1 MQPCGASAFV
11 FTTAVGT
18 TRAPRIG
25 NMPLAAFLK
34 NSRLDCLSLS
44 FSSFSFIG
52 NQMIS
57 RDYTLQ
63 FIFSNKVIKNHA
75 ILCPFTPLIYNIT
88 QKNPKARWAMGLYS
102 EKNYFQWKNY
112 FLRVSCTW
120 SLGTISSL
128 KT

>member
-1 MQPCGASAFV
+1 MQPCGASAFA

-18 TRAPRIG
+18 TSAPSIG

-63 FIFSNKVIKNHA
+63 FIIFKQSYKKSRHFV
-75 ILCPFTPLIYNIT
+75 PIYSIN
-88 QKNPKARWAMGLYS
+88 LYYHTKKS
-102 EKNYFQWKNY
+102 QSREGDGI
-112 FLRVSCTW
+112 V
-120 SLGTISSL
+120 
-128 KT
+128 